1 MQIKKVITVAQAERF
16 CDAYDSIKPSFGKHK
31 HPSEIQI
38 NSLRSAV
45 GELTKASSV
54 ITRWCLFYKLHGR
67 DLFID
72 YFARGIGPDY
82 SDNDYLRIL
91 EYAVST
97 GTPIDRTWA
106 IFMCS
111 RRKLEKLSQRRKSA
125 DHWPI
130 VPAARPPEG
139 TVRLLD
145 ESSWNQR
152 INSDVKTSDTEQSS
166 AGVDNILQGD
176 TIIAMGSTAKK
187 EPGVASQPHKRIH
200 GKSKK
205 EVITLQRPAYKARRK
220 DIAADK
226 KQQEA
231 ILRAKDDVG
240 KAIANMVQGSLPGIS
255 VKAAKGHDADEL
267 YACLKDMLKDPKD
280 YDPQRRG
287 RKPYFNPLSDGFL
300 QLPKAVQ
307 QSSLDYYKLM
317 EDAFAD
323 AKRMAQQV
331 PANATQVERFQAC
344 EQFIKQNP
352 TYPLKV
358 VIVPFGFK
366 YDNFK
371 YYEKY
376 RPKHISN
383 EDPYLSS
390 GAYIA
395 LMKCF
400 YDSGCMFGKYRLRQV
415 MWNLGYCYSI
425 PTIAKLM
432 KRCNLEAF
440 VSKAK
445 GMGKYSSF
453 LGIVGTLS
461 PNLLQRDF
469 TADAPFQKIVS
480 DVTELSLKGF
490 KLYLSIF
497 QDLFNNE
504 IRAYSISA
512 SPSVPFVLAGLHKL
526 VEVIPADAQCI
537 IHTDQG
543 HHYQRKQ
550 YRDVFEQ
557 YPNIIQS
564 MSRKGNCYDNGACE
578 SWFGRFKDEAI
589 KGKKFES
596 VNDLVGA
603 IESYI
608 HYYNNERI
616 QMGLQGKSPVEYA
629 RWMASKE
636 EGLAA

>member
-1 MQIKKVITVAQAERF
+1 MQIQKVLTVPQAERF
-16 CDAYDSIKPSFGKHK
+16 CDAYDSIKPAFGKRK
-31 HPSEIQI
+31 HPSEVQI
-38 NSLRSAV
+38 NSLRRAV
-45 GELTKASSV
+45 DDPTKASSV

-67 DLFID
+67 DSFID

-82 SDNDYLRIL
+82 SDHDYLQIL
-91 EYAVST
+91 EYAVSS

-106 IFMCS
+106 IFKCS

-125 DHWPI
+125 EHWPI
-130 VPAARPPEG
+130 VPSARPPEG
-139 TVRLLD
+139 IVRLLD
-145 ESSWNQR
+145 ESSLNQR
-152 INSDVKTSDTEQSS
+152 VNHDVKTADSEQPS
-166 AGVDNILQGD
+166 AGADNILLGD
-176 TIIAMGSTAKK
+176 TIIAMGSTAQK
-187 EPGVASQPHKRIH
+187 ESVVTPQPHKRIH

-226 KQQEA
+226 KQQAA
-231 ILRAKDDVG
+231 ILSAKEGVG
-240 KAIANMVQGSLPGIS
+240 KTMANMAQGLLPVTS
-255 VKAAKGHDADEL
+255 VKTAKRHDADEQ
-267 YACLKDMLKDPKD
+267 YECLKSMLKDPKD
-280 YDPQRRG
+280 FDPQRRG
-287 RKPYFNPLSDGFL
+287 RKPYFNPLADGFL
-300 QLPKAVQ
+300 QLPKEVQ
-307 QSSLDYYKLM
+307 QSSLDNYKLM
-317 EDAFAD
+317 EEAFAA
-323 AKRMAQQV
+323 AKLSAKQV
-331 PANATQVERFQAC
+331 PANATQIERFQAC
-344 EQFIKQNP
+344 EQFIKQHP

-371 YYEKY
+371 YYAKY

-400 YDSGCMFGKYRLRQV
+400 HDSGCTFGKYRLRQM

-432 KRCNLEAF
+432 KRCKLEAF
-440 VSKAK
+440 VATEK

-453 LGIVGTLS
+453 LGIVGTLA

-469 TADAPFQKIVS
+469 TADAPFKKIVS
-480 DVTELSLKGF
+480 DVTELNLRGF
-490 KLYLSIF
+490 KLYLSVY

-526 VEVIPADAQCI
+526 IEVIPADAQCI

-550 YRDVFEQ
+550 YRSVFEQ
-557 YPNIIQS
+557 HPNIIQS

-578 SWFGRFKDEAI
+578 SWFSRFKDEAI
-589 KGKKFES
+589 KGKKFDS
-596 VNDLVGA
+596 VNELVGA

-608 HYYNNERI
+608 QYYNNERI